1 MMSIKN
7 SMMSKRV
14 SIKSVQLSQ
23 SNDKLINRIID
34 HQVKGVAKE
43 LLDWRNDLSI
53 DAARDKCQDLTVDRY
68 SIAIM
73 ATGGLG
79 DTLAAIREGFQPI
92 IGTEIQPIQQKMWED
107 LVGTKSAGDVR
118 MLDITKL
125 RKPTVYGAGMPCQSW
140 STAGYKAGENSIEGA
155 LYIWQADLILELS
168 PEIFYLEQSPN
179 VRQEPAFA
187 ASYMQLKKKLA
198 VQYTLHEHDIKSW
211 VYGDPQNRI
220 RLYIVGVHNKH
231 GKKAKQWKWP
241 AHKYDAKRYPI

>member
-53 DAARDKCQDLTVDRY
+53 DAARDKCQDLTIDRY

-79 DTLAAIREGFQPI
+79 DTLAAIREGFLRNSH
-92 IGTEIQPIQQKMWED
+92 G
-107 LVGTKSAGDVR
+107 VR
-118 MLDITKL
+118 
-125 RKPTVYGAGMPCQSW
+125 RAVC
-140 STAGYKAGENSIEGA
+140 A
-155 LYIWQADLILELS
+155 LY
-168 PEIFYLEQSPN
+168 
-179 VRQEPAFA
+179 
-187 ASYMQLKKKLA
+187 
-198 VQYTLHEHDIKSW
+198 
-211 VYGDPQNRI
+211 
-220 RLYIVGVHNKH
+220 
-231 GKKAKQWKWP
+231 
-241 AHKYDAKRYPI
+241 